1 MALSDAREAIAAYAK
16 AQAPALAAICDRL
29 QPEINKGIPSATS
42 KIWHGSP
49 VWFVGENPVVGYSVR
64 QKSVDLMFWSGQLFD
79 EPLLQAVGKDKATR
93 VSFQDEADINPPTCV
108 VCLRKLAR
116 SYSTMWR
123 CMRESGRLQNRS
135 PRSALDCVPQDTHE
149 NKL

>member
-16 AQAPALAAICDRL
+16 AQSSALGAICDRL
-29 QPEINKGIPSATS
+29 QLEINKDLPNSTS

-79 EPLLQAVGKDKATR
+79 EPLLKPLGKDKAAR
-93 VSFQDEADINPPTCV
+93 ISFQETAEINLPE
-108 VCLRKLAR
+108 LRRWLKKAR
-116 SYSTMWR
+116 TIVFDYVGLYAR
-123 CMRESGRLQNRS
+123 KRETSKS
-135 PRSALDCVPQDTHE
+135 KPRKRA
-149 NKL
+149 